1 MVAAGDQQEET
12 IPRRAPADLKLSCL
26 PFWTFVYQEAAGTHW
41 ALAQL
46 YELCHQWLRP
56 EVHSQEQMLELLVLE
71 QFLSILA
78 YKVLLSV
85 EVQHHE
91 SCKKAV
97 SLVED
102 LTKALE
108 EPEAE
113 VSRGASVPGGVGAPG
128 RSRGEPGDLTET
140 ALVGRDTPP
149 AASTPSSILFQNCW
163 PGAS

>member
-108 EPEAE
+108 EPGVTRDAVEF
-113 VSRGASVPGGVGAPG
+113 SRGVIHSLEQGVCGKHAAPLPSAIARRAG
-128 RSRGEPGDLTET
+128 ESQQRPRS
-140 ALVGRDTPP
+140 
-149 AASTPSSILFQNCW
+149 Q
-163 PGAS
+163 

>member
-108 EPEAE
+108 EPGPSGGGWMSSAISSLPSWP
-113 VSRGASVPGGVGAPG
+113 VVHSPPCAGVGIYG
-128 RSRGEPGDLTET
+128 RCGFC
-140 ALVGRDTPP
+140 
-149 AASTPSSILFQNCW
+149 LF
-163 PGAS
+163 P